1 MAAEESSMADR
12 EKRVNRSTTLPASLI
27 ERARNA
33 VFWVRMVPGEP
44 QTYSELT
51 ERGLQREVVRL
62 ERRYNEGR
70 PFEAGQLRPGPP
82 PGVMKRVAQMRLQKG
97 GSDDGGEE

>member
-1 MAAEESSMADR
+1 MVER
-12 EKRVNRSTTLPASLI
+12 EKRVNRSTMLPESLI

-33 VFWVRMVPGEP
+33 VFWVRMVAGEP

-51 ERGLQREVVRL
+51 ERGLRREVERL

-70 PFEAGQLRPGPP
+70 PFEAGELRPGPP
-82 PGVMKRVAQMRLQKG
+82 PGVMKRVAEMRRRKKEAG
-97 GSDDGGEE
+97 DDDPDEE